1 MKIGVLAL
9 QGAFIEHVKA
19 LEELGYAAQTLRSC
33 ADLSSLDGIVLPGGE
48 STVQMKLLK
57 ECGMYEEMK
66 TMIESGLPT
75 LATCAGLILL
85 ASSIEGQDET
95 CFSTLPVTVKRNAY
109 GRQTGSF
116 RTISNVKG
124 VGTVPMTFIRAPY
137 VTRISDG
144 VDVIAVVDDK
154 IVGVK
159 YRKQYGLSF
168 HPELERVEDA
178 AGIYSFVFNCR
189 NE

>member
-19 LEELGYAAQTLRSC
+19 LEELGYSTKTLRSH

-57 ECGMYEEMK
+57 ETGMYEGMK
-66 TMIESGLPT
+66 TMIENGLPT
-75 LATCAGLILL
+75 LGTCAGLILL

-95 CFSTLPVTVKRNAY
+95 CFSTLPVSVKRNAY

-124 VGTVPMTFIRAPY
+124 VGPVPMTFIRAPY
-137 VTRISDG
+137 VTHVSDG
-144 VDVIAVVDDK
+144 VEVLATVDDK

-168 HPELERVEDA
+168 HPELEKVEDA
-178 AGIYSFVFNCR
+178 AWIYSLVFNGK